1 MGGNKKKRNVI
12 IIIMIIN
19 GRVGVKIKIQVH
31 DYYLKSGKEK
41 GIS

>member
-1 MGGNKKKRNVI
+1 
-12 IIIMIIN
+12 MIIN

>member
-1 MGGNKKKRNVI
+1 MGGNKKKRNVF

-41 GIS
+41 GNS

>member
-1 MGGNKKKRNVI
+1 MGGNKKKRNVF